1 MRMGEVIGN
10 VTLSRVHP
18 ALQGTQWKLV
28 LPMSLDDI
36 STRRGG
42 SGESLVVYDALS
54 AGEGE
59 WIAISEGR
67 EAAMPFHPDRK
78 PVDAYNAAILDT
90 IEIDHEAVGL
100 WLEAE

>member
-10 VTLSRVHP
+10 VTLSRAHP
-18 ALQGTQWKLV
+18 ELQGVQWKVV
-28 LPMSLDDI
+28 LPMSLEDLSD
-36 STRRGG
+36 RRGG

-90 IEIDHEAVGL
+90 VEIDHQAVGQ
-100 WLEAE
+100 WLKTE